1 MEQFSLEKW
10 LENKDRRITTRY
22 GNRTVRII
30 AYDRID
36 NRPIVALVKTLSDGK
51 EFINDYTKN
60 GWHDL
65 EEKYPDKYDLFFAD
79 EEEIKF
85 SDFERGIQELIN
97 TCLSQI
103 KKIEKQ
109 DEKLDAVSIFVK
121 ENAKKILELARKDL
135 EENYY
140 TKVIDDKMVFKSE
153 LHEQS
158 LQTAYDIGKQ
168 ETLEKMPEWKRFDFG
183 NSFNS
188 RLVVIPATKFGV
200 VVYNTDTKM
209 FLTATDLEQLPKE
222 NKEKQQ

>member
-30 AYDRID
+30 AYDRVD
-36 NRPIVALVKTLSDGK
+36 SRPIVALVKTLSDGK

-65 EEKYPDKYDLFFAD
+65 GEKYPDKYDLFFAD

-85 SDFERGIQELIN
+85 SDFERGMQELIN
-97 TCLSQI
+97 TCCSQI
-103 KKIEKQ
+103 EKIEKQ
-109 DEKLDAVSIFVK
+109 DEKLDGVSIFVK
-121 ENAKKILELARKDL
+121 ENAKRILELARKEL

-140 TKVIDDKMVFKSE
+140 TKVLDDKMVLKCE
-153 LHEQS
+153 LHEQH

-168 ETLEKMPEWKRFDFG
+168 EALEKVPEWKRFNFG
-183 NSFNS
+183 DGFNN
-188 RLVVIPATKFGV
+188 RLVIIPATKFGTV
-200 VVYNTDTKM
+200 IYNSDTKM
-209 FLTATDLEQLPKE
+209 FLTAEDLEQLPRE
-222 NKEKQQ
+222 NMEEQQ